1 MPAVG
6 LSAVCRKA
14 RRAVLYMVSMLP
26 NLANLA
32 NLANLLNLFNLLN
45 LLSCLPRLG
54 QSLDLYL
61 GMGCLNTAQAI
72 MAAMADVMNAPAISS
87 G

>member
-26 NLANLA
+26 NLA